1 MSTPPIALAEPV
13 PVGESYLLVR
23 RLAMGGVA
31 DIFLA
36 RQSGTAGFEKDIV
49 IKRLRPE
56 LRSNARVVKMFLEEA
71 RIGALLNH
79 PNIVHV
85 YDVDAADGAPYI
97 AMEYILGGELGA
109 LCRRGLA
116 QKSFLPFPHAV
127 ELMRQAAAGLGY
139 LHAKRGAEGQ
149 PLGLVH
155 RDVSPSNMLVTE
167 DGFLKLIDFGI
178 AKSRRTD
185 AEGERMLPGR
195 LSYMA
200 PEQVARRPVDP
211 RADIFSLGVV
221 LYELTLGRRLFK
233 GPAHEVAKR
242 IAAVEVEPP
251 TFVRRDYPA
260 ALEQIVMKALAK
272 DPEQRYQSAY
282 DLADDLEELLHT
294 AKLASGPVRIA
305 RYLDELGHAEGRTRR
320 PELLGRAGSES
331 GAEQAELFSSFRA
344 APGREWDDAEEPIA
358 DVASALG
365 IDVAE
370 LRAMRVPASD
380 LDPSGDARQIR
391 ARRATGDLSRPLP
404 LPATAPS
411 PGLAQK
417 KEPAQLVDEAKPARE
432 AAGIAPVTEVVT
444 EVVTGLAAASGQ
456 GRASGSG
463 PAAKQGPAQGPAQG
477 AAKKGKDRRSDRA
490 IKKGNKASRPT
501 LAVPGS
507 AEADTK
513 PERKLDG
520 KLVNGTVE
528 ATGPVAKQASLL
540 VEATRPEPALPRAE
554 EAAKRE
560 AEAALAA
567 PQSDGRPEAIGHGQ
581 ADASGDSELEG
592 KGDGKREAALDA
604 AGDAKAAPGA
614 KPQAALDAAGDAK
627 AVPGAGAKLDGK
639 ARPAADPDT
648 TEKVER
654 MPSKL
659 ADKALDRRPD
669 LAVSAGR
676 VAFGAAMLERAP
688 SPHQRWVVIG
698 VIAAVALL
706 LVYLIAS

>member
-185 AEGERMLPGR
+185 EEGERMLPGR

-251 TFVRRDYPA
+251 TFVRRDDPA

-404 LPATAPS
+404 LPATLPAPA
-411 PGLAQK
+411 PVPAQK

-432 AAGIAPVTEVVT
+432 A
-444 EVVTGLAAASGQ
+444 LAASGPSSA
-456 GRASGSG
+456 GAPG
-463 PAAKQGPAQGPAQG
+463 PAAKPGLAQAS
-477 AAKKGKDRRSDRA
+477 AKKGKDRRSDRA
-490 IKKGNKASRPT
+490 IKKGNKASSPK

-520 KLVNGTVE
+520 KLVNGTAE
-528 ATGPVAKQASLL
+528 PTGPVAKQAGL
-540 VEATRPEPALPRAE
+540 VEATQPEPALPRE
-554 EAAKRE
+554 DEAGRRE
-560 AEAALAA
+560 AQAPRAGKPEAVLGAA
-567 PQSDGRPEAIGHGQ
+567 GGGDREAQSDGKPEAIRDGQ
-581 ADASGDSELEG
+581 AEASGDGEPEG
-592 KGDGKREAALDA
+592 KGHGKREAAGGAKA
-604 AGDAKAAPGA
+604 ARDSGPQATFDGAADAKAAPGA
-614 KPQAALDAAGDAK
+614 
-627 AVPGAGAKLDGK
+627 GAKRAGK
-639 ARPAADPDT
+639 AAPAADPDT

-654 MPSKL
+654 MPGKL

-676 VAFGAAMLERAP
+676 VAFGAAMIERAP
-688 SPHQRWVVIG
+688 SPHRRWVVLG
-698 VIAAVALL
+698 VIAAVVLL

>member
-185 AEGERMLPGR
+185 EEGERMLPGR

-404 LPATAPS
+404 LPKAAPGTAQA
-411 PGLAQK
+411 LARK
-417 KEPAQLVDEAKPARE
+417 KQPAQLVDEAKPARE
-432 AAGIAPVTEVVT
+432 AVETEVVA
-444 EVVTGLAAASGQ
+444 GLAASGQ
-456 GRASGSG
+456 GSASGPG
-463 PAAKQGPAQGPAQG
+463 AAAKPGPAQAS
-477 AAKKGKDRRSDRA
+477 AKKAKDRRSDRA
-490 IKKGNKASRPT
+490 IKKGNKASSPK

-520 KLVNGTVE
+520 KLVNGTAE
-528 ATGPVAKQASLL
+528 STGPVAKQAGL
-540 VEATRPEPALPRAE
+540 VEATKPEPALPLE
-554 EAAKRE
+554 DQAAQRE
-560 AEAALAA
+560 AQAPSDGQPEAALGGARGAQPEA
-567 PQSDGRPEAIGHGQ
+567 PSDGKPEAIRDGR
-581 ADASGDSELEG
+581 ADASGDGEPEG
-592 KGDGKREAALDA
+592 KGDGKREAS
-604 AGDAKAAPGA
+604 GDAKAARDVRPN
-614 KPQAALDAAGDAK
+614 AALDGAGDAK
-627 AVPGAGAKLDGK
+627 TAPGAKRDGK
-639 ARPAADPDT
+639 AAPAADPDT

-654 MPSKL
+654 MPGKL

-688 SPHQRWVVIG
+688 SPHQRWVVLG
-698 VIAAVALL
+698 VIAAVVLL